1 MWREK
6 TLELEGKEISKK
18 KKQQQLKAMINA
30 ALQQPKARRADLTWK
45 QVGLEL
51 EEKNIQ
57 CSKGQ

>member
-6 TLELEGKEISKK
+6 TLELEGKEKSKK
-18 KKQQQLKAMINA
+18 KKQQLKAMINA